1 LSILEKKVGVQ
12 MANNYNLNQ
21 MGAIA
26 TLLATALWG
35 ATATGA
41 GIALGRL
48 DTSAATVFGILTI
61 IAWIIIP
68 LYFKLVKWGYII
80 GIIVFLLAL
89 ILMII
94 SPVLSP
100 GAIPWYAFAEP
111 IYDFSHVL
119 VYLVMIVG
127 IYFAYNSY
135 KEL

>member
-1 LSILEKKVGVQ
+1 
-12 MANNYNLNQ
+12 MASTYNLNQ

-35 ATATGA
+35 VTAIGA

-68 LYFKLVKWGYII
+68 LYLKRIKWGYIV
-80 GIIVFLLAL
+80 GILVFLLAL
-89 ILMII
+89 ILMTI

-100 GAIPWYAFAEP
+100 GAVPWYAFAEP
-111 IYDFSHVL
+111 IYDFSHLL

-127 IYFAYNSY
+127 IYFAYSSY

>member
-1 LSILEKKVGVQ
+1 
-12 MANNYNLNQ
+12 MASTYNLNQ

-35 ATATGA
+35 VTAIGA

-48 DTSAATVFGILTI
+48 DASSAVVFGILTI
-61 IAWIIIP
+61 IVWILIP
-68 LYFKLVKWGYII
+68 LYLKLFKWGYIV
-80 GIIVFLLAL
+80 GIIVFLVAL
-89 ILMII
+89 VLMTLN
-94 SPVLSP
+94 PVLSP
-100 GAIPWYAFAEP
+100 GSVPWYAFAEP

-127 IYFAYNSY
+127 IYFAYISY